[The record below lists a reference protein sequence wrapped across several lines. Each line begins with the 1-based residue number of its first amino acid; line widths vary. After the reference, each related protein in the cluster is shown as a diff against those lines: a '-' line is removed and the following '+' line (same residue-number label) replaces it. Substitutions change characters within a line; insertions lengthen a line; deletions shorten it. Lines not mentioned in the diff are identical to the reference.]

1 MGEHHHAYTSVLA
14 KMEERK
20 RSGGYLRICG
30 PMVRYSKIA
39 FRETCRLYDTD
50 VAYTPMIISDVF
62 KFSDI
67 SRSTEYRT
75 NSRDNR
81 KELSIFPACVN
92 SFLSVVYAIG
102 IYSAVVVQFAAST
115 PADWADATSLV
126 IPYCSGVNLNCGCP
140 QKWAIADGIGCALM
154 EKPELVK
161 NMVEA
166 VQHTI
171 KTSNVKLADGLK
183 PTCSIKIR
191 VHDDIRTTMDY
202 VKRAEAAGVDYIVVH
217 GRTRK
222 QRSSEPVNLDAIKT
236 IKEHASVPIFAN
248 GDVFTL
254 EDADRIVEYT
264 GVDGV
269 MAARGLL
276 ENPALFAG
284 HKTTPLAAIEA
295 YTRLSIGYG
304 TNYFIMHHH
313 LMMMTEK
320 SMSRTEK
327 RLFNSLPSTAALLDF
342 FESTYDLD
350 FSKPGS
356 SE

>member
-39 FRETCRLYDTD
+39 FRETCRLYGTD

-75 NSRDNR
+75 NSRDN
-81 KELSIFPACVN
+81 P
-92 SFLSVVYAIG
+92 
-102 IYSAVVVQFAAST
+102 VVVQFAAST

-126 IPYCSGVNLNCGCP
+126 LPYCSGVNLNCGCP

-171 KTSNVKLADGLK
+171 KKSNVKLADGLK

-350 FSKPGS
+350 FSKPAS